1 MRTKPFAIVTGLLV
15 VLLLAAAGGVYAY
28 DASRKDRIAEG
39 VTVSGVAVGGLDR
52 ATAREKLEAALLAPL
67 KEPVTV
73 RHGDRRFRLT
83 AAQAEVG
90 VDLEG
95 SVDRALARSR
105 RGNVLFRTVRD
116 LRGQEVNADV
126 DVDVD
131 RSERAIRRLVRRVAE
146 AIDKPARDASVSFDG
161 GEIDR
166 TPSKTGR
173 KVRTT
178 WLRREVDRRLLSLEG
193 SRTVRVRT
201 RKVKP
206 KVTTAKVADKYPT
219 VLIVD
224 RANFRLNLYKNL
236 KFDRSYGIALGKA
249 GNDTPSGLYSIQ
261 NKQVDPAWSVPN
273 SDWAGALAGTTVPGG
288 VPENPLKARWLGIY
302 NGVGI
307 HGTADEG
314 SIGSNAS
321 HGCIRMRVA
330 DVKALY
336 PDVPVGAP
344 IYIT

>member
-1 MRTKPFAIVTGLLV
+1 MRKKPLLITAALLI
-15 VLLLAAAGGVYAY
+15 VLLLAGSAGVYAY
-28 DASRKDRIAEG
+28 DASRKDRIADG
-39 VTVSGVAVGGLDR
+39 VTVSGVEVGGLER
-52 ATAREKLEAALLAPL
+52 AEARDKLEAALLDPL

-73 RHGDRRFRLT
+73 RHRSRSFRLT
-83 AAQAEVG
+83 PKQARVG
-90 VDLEG
+90 IDLDG

-105 RGNVLFRTVRD
+105 RGNVVFRAFRD
-116 LRGQEVNADV
+116 LRGQEMNADV
-126 DVDVD
+126 DVDVNY
-131 RSERAIRRLVRRVAE
+131 SRAAIKRLVKRVAGE
-146 AIDKPARDASVSFDG
+146 IERPAKDASVSFAG
-161 GEIDR
+161 GTIDR
-166 TPSKTGR
+166 TPSRNGLQ
-173 KVRTT
+173 VRTAA
-178 WLRREVDRRLLSLEG
+178 LRSEIGERLLSLEG
-193 SRTVRVRT
+193 SRSVRVRT
-201 RKVKP
+201 RTVKP
-206 KVTTAKVADKYPT
+206 KVTTDRVAEKYPT

-224 RANFRLNLYKNL
+224 RANFKLNLYKDL
-236 KFDRSYGIALGKA
+236 KLDRSYGIALGKA

-261 NKQVDPAWSVPN
+261 NKQVDPVWNVPN
-273 SDWAGALAGTTVPGG
+273 SDWAGELAGTTVPGG
-288 VPENPLKARWLGIY
+288 VPENPLKARWMGIY